1 MTSKRTTRHKQEPA
15 AGAAE
20 EAVTGA
26 LVSRV
31 RELRKQRNW
40 TLAQLSDASGVSR
53 SMLSEI
59 ERGQANPTLVVAYRI
74 AQAFGMTLG
83 ELVDAAGTSSAIDLI
98 LAHDRT
104 YHYRSD
110 KDCRIRTL
118 SPLHMEKDLEFYEV
132 WLRPGAVL
140 RSTAHFEGTRELVTI
155 QKGSAKVTS
164 GDDEV
169 DLKKGDSAHY
179 NADVAHAIEN
189 TGRGDLVFYE
199 LVTYLRS

>member
-1 MTSKRTTRHKQEPA
+1 MAPKRAKDASPA
-15 AGAAE
+15 AGDE
-20 EAVTGA
+20 QAVTSA

-31 RELRKQRNW
+31 RQLRQQRHW
-40 TLAQLSDASGVSR
+40 TLAQLSDACGVSR

-59 ERGQANPTLVVAYRI
+59 ERNQANPTLVVAYRI

-83 ELVDAAGTSSAIDLI
+83 ELVDATGDAPAIEVI

-132 WLRPGAVL
+132 WLRPGAAL
-140 RSTAHFEGTRELVTI
+140 RSAAHFEGTRELVTV
-155 QKGSAKVTS
+155 QKGTARVTS
-164 GDDEV
+164 GKDVAE
-169 DLKKGDSAHY
+169 LKKGDSAHY
-179 NADVAHAIEN
+179 HADVAHMIEN

-199 LVTYLRS
+199 LVTYMRS